1 MVTVYVESR
10 EFGVFKKPGA
20 PTLQAWAATA
30 ALEKEVY
37 GAIGLFLQEGRGH
50 DDL

>member
-1 MVTVYVESR
+1 MWNLGNLGPR
-10 EFGVFKKPGA
+10 VFKTPGA

-30 ALEKEVY
+30 ELEKEVD
-37 GAIGLFLQEGRGH
+37 GAIGLFLQQGRGH